1 MNQFRRGG
9 QDTESAK
16 AKEERDEEGGERELG
31 PGKDAEFRESQET
44 MRWQEMKKLQHIQL
58 AVRAKSQG
66 REKMQGIAVIWMC
79 VGGRNRGGTRW
90 VLAASVHGGNKR
102 GCCLHA
108 WVRAA
113 RVGAGCKR
121 RCWLQAWVLAASV
134 GAGGKH
140 VMVAASVGAGCNRG
154 CWLQA

>member
-1 MNQFRRGG
+1 MKRGG

-102 GCCLHA
+102 GC
-108 WVRAA
+108 
-113 RVGAGCKR
+113 
-121 RCWLQAWVLAASV
+121 
-134 GAGGKH
+134 
-140 VMVAASVGAGCNRG
+140 
-154 CWLQA
+154 

>member
-1 MNQFRRGG
+1 
-9 QDTESAK
+9 
-16 AKEERDEEGGERELG
+16 
-31 PGKDAEFRESQET
+31 

-113 RVGAGCKR
+113 RVGVGCKR

-140 VMVAASVGAGCNRG
+140 VMVAASVGAGCTRG
-154 CWLQA
+154 CCLQAWVLAASVGAACKRGCCLLAWAGCMRGC